1 MSTWGAAIMPEP
13 ELFIRSIE
21 FVDARDPAGRP
32 ARLGI
37 GVTEDDTVVVTS
49 PPVVVLA
56 PSQVP
61 RVQRLMREALRDVTL
76 PGRD

>member
-1 MSTWGAAIMPEP
+1 MPDREVA
-13 ELFIRSIE
+13 IRSIE
-21 FVDARDPAGRP
+21 FVDARDPAGHL

-56 PSQVP
+56 PGQVP
-61 RVQRLMREALRDVTL
+61 TVQRLMREAFDEAMRHPERD
-76 PGRD
+76 